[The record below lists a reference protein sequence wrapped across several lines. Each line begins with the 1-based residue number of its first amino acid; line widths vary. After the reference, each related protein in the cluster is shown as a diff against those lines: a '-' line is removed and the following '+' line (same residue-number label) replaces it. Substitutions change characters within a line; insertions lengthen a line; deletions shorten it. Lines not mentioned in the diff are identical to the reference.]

1 MINQEYNTSAVGK
14 SSFMMQG
21 KPMMTI
27 VPQSHKRKSGYKL
40 SLLSGSVASNKGFQI
55 FNPNDCGTSL
65 DDSDTTSSC
74 VASAVKSGLCSYD
87 APTTNS
93 FSGFKG
99 NHGSGMGIQ
108 SSVQEESSDSEEE
121 EEDEKECM
129 LDDEDRQQQ
138 FDPYE
143 FNPKNFYWVFNPDMK
158 FSTR

>member
-1 MINQEYNTSAVGK
+1 MINQEFNTSAVGK

-21 KPMMTI
+21 KPIMTI

-40 SLLSGSVASNKGFQI
+40 SLLSGSVASTKGFQI
-55 FNPNDCGTSL
+55 FNPNDCETNV

-74 VASAVKSGLCSYD
+74 VASAVKSGICSYD

-121 EEDEKECM
+121 EDEKECM
-129 LDDEDRQQQ
+129 LEDEDRGK
-138 FDPYE
+138 FDPFE
-143 FNPKNFYWVFNPDMK
+143 FNPKNFYWVFNPEMK